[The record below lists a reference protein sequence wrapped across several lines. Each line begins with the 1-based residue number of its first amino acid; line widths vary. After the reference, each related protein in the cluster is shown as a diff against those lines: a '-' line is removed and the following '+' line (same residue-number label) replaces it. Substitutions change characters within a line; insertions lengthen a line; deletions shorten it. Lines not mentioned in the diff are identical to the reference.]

1 VPSID
6 MVVAEADEQVYNYS
20 TCIELYLRKI
30 AQAV

>member
-1 VPSID
+1 

-20 TCIELYLRKI
+20 TCIELYLRKRKI